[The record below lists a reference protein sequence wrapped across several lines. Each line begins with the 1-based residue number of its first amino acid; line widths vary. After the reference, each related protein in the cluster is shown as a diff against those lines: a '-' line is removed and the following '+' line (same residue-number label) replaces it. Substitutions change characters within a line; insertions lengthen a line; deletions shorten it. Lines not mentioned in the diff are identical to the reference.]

1 MWGVV
6 EEHLEEAEYLF
17 RRWRDALE
25 APDFTPRK
33 AARFEK
39 RLLPQLDG
47 LADACPEAVGRL
59 LEPALEAGD
68 ASRAQAAALAILHSG
83 MPEAVGVLVEGL
95 RSAET
100 PEPLSRALCLSPRP
114 VESALGPLLSS
125 PTALHR
131 AWALDIEA
139 FRQAPVSEWLTP
151 FLAAEEPVV
160 AAAALR
166 LARFSTEVARRWIH
180 RGLGAQDSGL
190 RDAAIEAGLLGGM
203 RSAWAMAQ
211 RAVDERRLRFD
222 LPLFVLAMS
231 GEPEDAERLAG
242 LLKDELERGAA
253 LFALGFS
260 GWSRAVDLCL
270 PFLGDADVG
279 PLAGEV
285 VTAITGLELKDG
297 FCQPPAEPEE
307 ELTADEEDR
316 DVAPVAGLPVP
327 NPEAVQRWWAENR
340 HRLEPQRRYLNGR
353 VLSPESLVDALAHG
367 PMRRRHML
375 ALEASVQSGGRFRL
389 ETRAWLRAQRLGM
402 PMIASATLGHSL
414 TPFSELLKQ

>member
-1 MWGVV
+1 
-6 EEHLEEAEYLF
+6 
-17 RRWRDALE
+17 
-25 APDFTPRK
+25 
-33 AARFEK
+33 
-39 RLLPQLDG
+39 
-47 LADACPEAVGRL
+47 
-59 LEPALEAGD
+59 
-68 ASRAQAAALAILHSG
+68 
-83 MPEAVGVLVEGL
+83 
-95 RSAET
+95 
-100 PEPLSRALCLSPRP
+100 
-114 VESALGPLLSS
+114 
-125 PTALHR
+125 
-131 AWALDIEA
+131 
-139 FRQAPVSEWLTP
+139 
-151 FLAAEEPVV
+151 
-160 AAAALR
+160 
-166 LARFSTEVARRWIH
+166 
-180 RGLGAQDSGL
+180 
-190 RDAAIEAGLLGGM
+190 
-203 RSAWAMAQ
+203 
-211 RAVDERRLRFD
+211 
-222 LPLFVLAMS
+222 
-231 GEPEDAERLAG
+231 
-242 LLKDELERGAA
+242 
-253 LFALGFS
+253 
-260 GWSRAVDLCL
+260 VDLCL